1 MVPASVKRRLV
12 AFVASLF
19 LHLSILGVGWI
30 SMAASLEM
38 PDIEIE
44 FTEVTLLDPDVVQSE
59 RPEPE
64 PEPAK
69 VAPPAPAEPKPEDEG
84 TEAEAEPEP
93 EPEKKDPRKE
103 IGRRPSR
110 VDRLGPTN
118 ATFYAFLVNRR
129 IRGLPFAD
137 KGIEVMAPL
146 PDFQFLVQGGG
157 FHPLRDFDYMVIA
170 SPDVRDVTQTFLAV
184 QYNLPREEV
193 VRAVERAAER
203 TGETITW
210 EERGGYTM
218 GNPHPADPNRPDV
231 DPRWILFLDDR
242 VAVYVREEFLPH
254 ILTEPSSDAK
264 TAGNFVANLTRMR
277 RFAAREPRAGMQIV
291 LKDIHAA
298 LRRVR
303 GLPFPMPDHVQV
315 TVEAAQSP
323 TLVVDATFLS
333 SEDARAFARWYQ
345 RDLAAIL
352 DDNWTVKAMAGW
364 IYRLLELEHE
374 GKKVRIAGTFSTKQ
388 ATSVLDLLASLSRK
402 MLHKTPEEAE
412 RDRKARE
419 EMWRRRQGGK
429 LPPSAAFGEDDS
441 ASATTG
447 GDDARAE
454 SEAGSAGKTDDE
466 ALAGGRVT
474 KDPPDEAGDREDGPK
489 PPPADDAPPP

>member
-44 FTEVTLLDPDVVQSE
+44 FTEVTLLDPDAVQGE
-59 RPEPE
+59 QPEPE
-64 PEPAK
+64 PEPQK
-69 VAPPAPAEPKPEDEG
+69 VAPPAPPKPEPPDDG
-84 TEAEAEPEP
+84 TEAEAEP

-129 IRGLPFAD
+129 IRRLPFAE

-193 VRAVERAAER
+193 VQAVERAAER
-203 TGETITW
+203 AGETITW

-218 GNPHPADPNRPDV
+218 GNPRPADPNRPDV
-231 DPRWILFLDDR
+231 DPRWIVFLDDR

-254 ILTEPSSDAK
+254 ILTEPSNDAK
-264 TAGNFVANLTRMR
+264 TSGNFVANLTRMR

-315 TVEAAQSP
+315 TVEAAKSP

-364 IYRLLELEHE
+364 IYRLLEIEHE
-374 GKKVRIAGTFSTKQ
+374 GRKVRIAGTFSTKQ

-429 LPPSAAFGEDDS
+429 LPPSAAFGEDD
-441 ASATTG
+441 ARSATTG
-447 GDDARAE
+447 DGDAGNGDEAARAKR
-454 SEAGSAGKTDDE
+454 SDDGT
-466 ALAGGRVT
+466 AAGGRGAE
-474 KDPPDEAGDREDGPK
+474 DAPDAAGERSERPP
-489 PPPADDAPPP
+489 PPPADEAPPN